1 MTAELERLKKRLNKS
16 SPNSDFAQVVNLCE
30 VMRVVGGYDQLLS
43 MPIPAMQE
51 VAEYINWLNE
61 QEKKSMDKSKF
72 RRK

>member
-1 MTAELERLKKRLNKS
+1 
-16 SPNSDFAQVVNLCE
+16 
-30 VMRVVGGYDQLLS
+30 MRVVGGYDQLLS